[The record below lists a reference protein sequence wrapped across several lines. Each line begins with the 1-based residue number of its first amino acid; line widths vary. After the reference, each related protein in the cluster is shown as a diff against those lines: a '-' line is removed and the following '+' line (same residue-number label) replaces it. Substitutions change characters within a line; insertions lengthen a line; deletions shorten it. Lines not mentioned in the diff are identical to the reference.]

1 MGNNVSMDNVKNQLN
16 DEINSSDPN
25 RLKIAKNMGLDS
37 VTLHPKNNSNKKA
50 FSNPNFDSDYKYLI
64 GLGAPEETVQLMDNI
79 KIKRTEQQQTQV
91 DTLKS
96 RYNNITNA
104 IKMYQQD
111 EKQIWLNLNVA
122 KDPEY
127 MKKRQ
132 AFLIHQKIKRLR
144 NQRDKVIGEL
154 SNKYE
159 KASLIEENSKQLDFR
174 NKNLIKT
181 QQEIINK
188 TNNEIYTIDSNIMRK
203 VCGAAQ
209 YIACADGGAN
219 RLYDEMEGLVIP
231 NAVIGDLDSL
241 RPDVE
246 FFLCEK
252 GTKIVKIVDQ
262 DRHDL
267 DKSLDYLHTN
277 CAKICE
283 EFTSKSGEQM
293 AGRFSVIILGALGG
307 RFDQDMANLN
317 AIHKWTSSFA
327 SLALVAKENIVF
339 LLDEI

>member
-1 MGNNVSMDNVKNQLN
+1 MLFVICRRAVGMSEGCLKCLCTSELFQGGRLAVLILNN
-16 DEINSSDPN
+16 
-25 RLKIAKNMGLDS
+25 A
-37 VTLHPKNNSNKKA
+37 
-50 FSNPNFDSDYKYLI
+50 
-64 GLGAPEETVQLMDNI
+64 
-79 KIKRTEQQQTQV
+79 
-91 DTLKS
+91 
-96 RYNNITNA
+96 
-104 IKMYQQD
+104 
-111 EKQIWLNLNVA
+111 
-122 KDPEY
+122 
-127 MKKRQ
+127 
-132 AFLIHQKIKRLR
+132 
-144 NQRDKVIGEL
+144 
-154 SNKYE
+154 
-159 KASLIEENSKQLDFR
+159 
-174 NKNLIKT
+174 
-181 QQEIINK
+181 
-188 TNNEIYTIDSNIMRK
+188 IDSNIMRK

-339 LLDEI
+339 LLDEGSHQIRPDKDLEGPTCGLIPLGSPAKIVTTTGLKWNLEKQELKFGGLISTSNQFDDAAVVTVETSHPLLWTTAFRSERLRDTQKQSTE